1 MKKYHIIKHFNL
13 VNKHRLLVL
22 IHSIKLGIPFRGL
35 LHDLSKYTPTEFL
48 DSAKYYNGTSS
59 PIYAQR
65 LEHQMYS
72 TISVHHIKHNKHH
85 FEYWIDFY
93 KGDLILK
100 AMPYKYALEYVA
112 DMISA
117 SKVYNRKKF
126 TKDFPLNYFLDRKD
140 RFLMNSC
147 TKDFVINMLTI
158 YKNQGFKP
166 LKRKF
171 TKKLYEESLKKYSQV
186 EIIKIDKIN

>member
-59 PIYAQR
+59 PIYSQR

-117 SKVYNRKKF
+117 SKVYNRNKF
-126 TKDFPLNYFLDRKD
+126 TKEFPLNYFLERKD

-171 TKKLYEESLKKYSQV
+171 TKKLYEESLKKYNQV
-186 EIIKIDKIN
+186 EIVKINKIN

>member
-1 MKKYHIIKHFNL
+1 MGKYHLIKHFNL
-13 VNKHRLLVL
+13 VNKHRFLVF
-22 IHSIKLGIPFRGL
+22 IHSVKLGIPLRGL
-35 LHDLSKYTPTEFL
+35 LHDLSKYSPTEFL

-85 FEYWIDFY
+85 FEYWIDIY
-93 KGDLILK
+93 KGDLILR
-100 AMPYKYALEYVA
+100 AMPYKFALEYVA

-117 SKVYNRKKF
+117 SKVYNGKNYTR
-126 TKDFPLNYFLDRKD
+126 DFPLKYFLKRKD
-140 RFLMNSC
+140 HFLMNSC

-158 YKNQGFKP
+158 YKDKGFRP

-171 TKKLYEESLKKYSQV
+171 TKSLYEETLKRHNQV
-186 EIIKIDKIN
+186 EIIKVNKIN